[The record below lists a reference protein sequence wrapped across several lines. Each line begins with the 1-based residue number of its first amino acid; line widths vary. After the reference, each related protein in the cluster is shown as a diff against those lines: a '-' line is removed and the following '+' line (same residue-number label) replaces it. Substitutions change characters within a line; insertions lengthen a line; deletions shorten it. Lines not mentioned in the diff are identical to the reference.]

1 MTNKWVFNPLTDEQE
16 KQKEALSKELGFS
29 PVLCQLLIER
39 GVTDAESARHFFRP
53 QLTDL
58 HDPFLMNDMG
68 TAVERI
74 NKAMGQKEKIL
85 VYGDYDVDGI
95 TAVALVYKFLKKFYS
110 RVGFHIPDR
119 DTEGYGISKKRIE
132 WAAQNEFKLIIILDY
147 GIKSFE
153 EVAYAKELGVD
164 VIICDHH
171 TPDKSG
177 SLPEAVAT
185 LNPKRYDSTYPDSN
199 LAACGVGFKLM
210 QAFAQRNGISFDQLT
225 PMLDFVVVSIA
236 ADIVP
241 IIGENRVLAYYGL
254 KQLNS
259 NPNLGLKS
267 IIDVCGLT
275 DKEINISDIVF
286 KIGPRLNASGRVQ
299 SASESVELLI
309 CNDLTLAKE
318 KSDAINHYNQTRK
331 DLDKSI
337 TDEAFARIEEHTSE
351 MAQSKSIVIYDANW
365 HKGVIGIVA
374 SRLTELYYKP
384 TIVLTKTKDFSTGQD
399 FITGSGRTV
408 QGFDIYKGIES
419 CSDLL
424 RDFGGHM
431 YAVGLSIENEGDIKE
446 FKARFEQ
453 YVSENILPSQLQ
465 PQINVDAV
473 IDFKDITPKF
483 FRLLKQFSPFGPEN
497 PKPVFVTKRVFD
509 YGTSRI
515 VGKVQEHLKLELID
529 SNSECIMNGI
539 AFGQSDFYEYI
550 RNLNPVD
557 ICYTIEEN
565 GFSGNGS
572 TQLRIIDIRKCDE
585 NKA

>member
-1 MTNKWVFNPLTDEQE
+1 MTNEWVTKPLTDKQE
-16 KQKEALSKELGFS
+16 SLKEDLSNALGFS
-29 PVLCQLLIER
+29 PILCQLMIER
-39 GVTDAESARHFFRP
+39 GIKTAEEAKHFFRP

-58 HDPFLMNDMG
+58 HDPFLMNDMAK
-68 TAVERI
+68 AVERI
-74 NKAMGQKEKIL
+74 NAAMVKKEKIL

-110 RVGFHIPDR
+110 KIGFHIPDR
-119 DTEGYGISKKRIE
+119 DTEGYGISERRID
-132 WAAQNEFKLIIILDY
+132 WAAANGFKLIIVLDY
-147 GIKSFE
+147 GIKSLSE
-153 EVAYAKELGVD
+153 ISYAKEKGID
-164 VIICDHH
+164 FIICDHH
-171 TPDKSG
+171 TPNKDGK
-177 SLPEAVAT
+177 LPDAVAV
-185 LNPKRYDSTYPDSN
+185 LNPKRADSTYPDSN

-210 QAFAQRNGISFDQLT
+210 QGFAQNNGIPFEQLT

-241 IIGENRVLAYYGL
+241 IIGENRVLAFYGL

-267 IIDVCGLT
+267 IIDLCGLS
-275 DKEINISDIVF
+275 DKQITISDIVF

-299 SASESVELLI
+299 NASESVELLI
-309 CNDLTLAKE
+309 CNDLTFAKE
-318 KSDAINHYNQTRK
+318 KSDAINHYNETRK

-337 TDEAFARIEEHTSE
+337 TDEAFNRLEEHTKE
-351 MAQSKSIVIYDANW
+351 LAQTKSIVIYDANW

-384 TIVLTKTKDFSTGQD
+384 TIVLTKTTDFATGKD

-408 QGFDIYKGIES
+408 QGFDIYKGIET

-431 YAVGLSIENEGDIKE
+431 FAVGLSIDSEDKIEE
-446 FKARFEQ
+446 FKKRFEQ
-453 YVSENILPSQLQ
+453 YVSDNILPSQTR
-465 PQINVDAV
+465 PQINVDAI

-483 FRLLKQFSPFGPEN
+483 CRLLKQFAPFGPEN

-529 SNSECIMNGI
+529 SKSECIMNGI
-539 AFGQSDFYEYI
+539 AFGQSEYYDFI
-550 RNLNPVD
+550 RDLNPVD

-565 GFSGNGS
+565 GFNGNQTS
-572 TQLRIIDIRKCDE
+572 QLRIIDIRKTDE
-585 NKA
+585 QKK